1 MRLPRNI
8 SGDDLVKALSH
19 YGYEVTRQTGSHVR
33 LTRKTKDKKFHLTI
47 PNHKPIRVGTLNNI
61 LNDLSTHL
69 ELEKTKLI
77 ETLFR

>member
-33 LTRKTKDKKFHLTI
+33 LTRKIACEADTENRGKEISPYHS
-47 PNHKPIRVGTLNNI
+47 KPQTNQSWNPQQYPERSLDT
-61 LNDLSTHL
+61 S
-69 ELEKTKLI
+69 
-77 ETLFR
+77 